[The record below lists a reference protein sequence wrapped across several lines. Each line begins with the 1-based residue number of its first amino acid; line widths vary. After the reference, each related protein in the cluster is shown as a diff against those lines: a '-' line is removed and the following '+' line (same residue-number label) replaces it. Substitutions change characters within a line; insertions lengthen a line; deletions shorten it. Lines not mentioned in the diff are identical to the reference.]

1 MEHKIYAIVGPHAA
15 GKRLL
20 IKKLEDFGI
29 HYIPSYT
36 TREPIAGKHDQH
48 FFIKVPKDDFF
59 KLNLIEKVTYRG
71 EYFGLK
77 KDDIVQSLQQY
88 PISMVLVETNGL
100 KQLQRLLPRQL
111 ESIYIMVD
119 YVSLIE
125 RMLKMNESND
135 EIKHNLE
142 YAQNNNEFESW
153 KISTYVVKNV
163 HDSETALNQILAL
176 MGLIERKPLYA
187 KQT

>member
-1 MEHKIYAIVGPHAA
+1 
-15 GKRLL
+15 
-20 IKKLEDFGI
+20 
-29 HYIPSYT
+29 
-36 TREPIAGKHDQH
+36 
-48 FFIKVPKDDFF
+48 
-59 KLNLIEKVTYRG
+59 
-71 EYFGLK
+71 
-77 KDDIVQSLQQY
+77 
-88 PISMVLVETNGL
+88 MVLVATTGL

-125 RMLKMNESND
+125 RMMKMNESND

-163 HDSETALNQILAL
+163 QNAETALNQILAL
-176 MGLIERKPLYA
+176 MGLMERKPLYA

>member
-1 MEHKIYAIVGPHAA
+1 MK
-15 GKRLL
+15 
-20 IKKLEDFGI
+20 
-29 HYIPSYT
+29 YILY
-36 TREPIAGKHDQH
+36 HQH
-48 FFIKVPKDDFF
+48 IPKDDFF

-163 HDSETALNQILAL
+163 QNAETALNQILAL
-176 MGLIERKPLYA
+176 MGLMERKPLYA